1 MNYTLPTAL
10 EVGGRLYGID
20 IDYRA
25 ALDAIEAMNDPD
37 LSDGE
42 KAMAALYMLYDDPEA
57 ASGSS

>member
-25 ALDAIEAMNDPD
+25 RRDR
-37 LSDGE
+37 SDE
-42 KAMAALYMLYDDPEA
+42 
-57 ASGSS
+57 